1 MSTRVTAMKTA
12 KTARRRRTISDW
24 ARSTIFEP
32 TMLIPA
38 IATTINV
45 VNRLSQPDA
54 ASAPMKREVA

>member
-12 KTARRRRTISDW
+12 KTARRRTTISDW

-38 IATTINV
+38 IASTINV
-45 VNRLSQPDA
+45 VNRLSQPA
-54 ASAPMKREVA
+54 EASSPMKREVA